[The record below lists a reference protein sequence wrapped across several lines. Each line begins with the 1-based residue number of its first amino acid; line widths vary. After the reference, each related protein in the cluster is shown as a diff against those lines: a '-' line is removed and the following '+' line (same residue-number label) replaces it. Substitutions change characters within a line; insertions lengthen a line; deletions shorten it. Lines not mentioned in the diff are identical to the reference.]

1 MASFSRQTMNNSI
14 GKGLPTSIL
23 MGTGL
28 MRSYC
33 ERGVLAVIRL
43 DLPNESSCRLLE
55 PDALNHLVFL

>member
-14 GKGLPTSIL
+14 SKGLPTSIL

-33 ERGVLAVIRL
+33 ESAIIRL
-43 DLPNESSCRLLE
+43 DLPNESNCRLLE
-55 PDALNHLVFL
+55 PDALDHLVFL